1 MCYNFLMGGRMMK
14 KKNGKLV
21 MLLILSLV
29 FTILTWFVAGGNYN
43 DGIFVSAGITRA
55 GLYDI
60 FLIIYA
66 CIYYEIPN
74 IFYLLCIGGAY
85 GVLSN
90 TKSYRKLVDKAVH
103 AIKGKEILAVIVITL
118 LMALYV
124 SISNQLL
131 TVMFLVPFIIT
142 VFIRRGCDRL
152 TALSTAFGGMFI
164 GTFGATLGT
173 YGTQYM
179 LTSLGVTIKDGI
191 WYKVIIFLVAFALY
205 NIFLILH
212 MRKHKKK
219 YALTKYDMFTTEKL
233 DEKGTVKSKR
243 QKVWPTVLVLAL
255 GILIALLA
263 YIDWEGSFG
272 VTFFSESYAKMGEK
286 VVISEVPV
294 INSLLGSSFAAF
306 GEWSDLLVLAY
317 LLVFVVIIVAL
328 INKMSISKFFEEF
341 ANGVKKISGPT
352 FMYALAFGT
361 FSVCYFFSWPVT
373 TINSLFGN
381 GKFNIFTLLLIAILI
396 AVIFVNK
403 EYIGFIFGSYFALTY
418 AEHLVPTLII
428 NQIAYGFFL
437 VAGPTSFLI
446 MFALTYL
453 DIPYLKWLKHIWK
466 FLLTMFIASLVILL
480 LMCYL

>member
-1 MCYNFLMGGRMMK
+1 
-14 KKNGKLV
+14 
-21 MLLILSLV
+21 
-29 FTILTWFVAGGNYN
+29 
-43 DGIFVSAGITRA
+43 
-55 GLYDI
+55 
-60 FLIIYA
+60 
-66 CIYYEIPN
+66 
-74 IFYLLCIGGAY
+74 
-85 GVLSN
+85 
-90 TKSYRKLVDKAVH
+90 
-103 AIKGKEILAVIVITL
+103 
-118 LMALYV
+118 
-124 SISNQLL
+124 
-131 TVMFLVPFIIT
+131 
-142 VFIRRGCDRL
+142 
-152 TALSTAFGGMFI
+152 
-164 GTFGATLGT
+164 
-173 YGTQYM
+173 
-179 LTSLGVTIKDGI
+179 
-191 WYKVIIFLVAFALY
+191 
-205 NIFLILH
+205 
-212 MRKHKKK
+212 
-219 YALTKYDMFTTEKL
+219 
-233 DEKGTVKSKR
+233 
-243 QKVWPTVLVLAL
+243 
-255 GILIALLA
+255 
-263 YIDWEGSFG
+263 
-272 VTFFSESYAKMGEK
+272 MGEK